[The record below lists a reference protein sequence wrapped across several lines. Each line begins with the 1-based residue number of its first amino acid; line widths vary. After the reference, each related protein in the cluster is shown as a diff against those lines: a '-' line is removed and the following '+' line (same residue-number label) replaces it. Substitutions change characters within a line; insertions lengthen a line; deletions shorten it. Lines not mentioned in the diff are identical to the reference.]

1 MRQLKRILGFSF
13 LFQMLFFHSLLAG
26 TVKIVY
32 SGSFA
37 KDARITS
44 VAPGFNGGN
53 DIWGN
58 VTYFTSNDNIART
71 YFQLEIPSFIKPE
84 IANTITSSVF
94 KVYFSGLQSG
104 PFSISLNEVT
114 SSWEENN
121 ICWTIRPQHN
131 PTPEDTLTLNQEN
144 VWVEFNITNLV
155 INWISG
161 EKYNYGFVLKP
172 LIEYP
177 PVQDLTVLWTSDY
190 PDSSFR
196 PILEITSPEL
206 PDTVVTW
213 IITSVEQDN
222 LIEISNFQLSQNYPN
237 PFNPNTIIKYSIAKE
252 SFVTIKVYDILGKE
266 IATLVDERKLRGNYS
281 MVFNSNN
288 LSSGIYYYRLI
299 SGTYSE
305 TKKMIVL
312 K

>member
-1 MRQLKRILGFSF
+1 
-13 LFQMLFFHSLLAG
+13 LAG
-26 TVKIVY
+26 TVTLIY
-32 SGSFA
+32 NGSIA

-44 VAPGFNGGN
+44 AAPGFNGGN

-58 VTYFTSNDNIART
+58 VTYFTSNDNIERT
-71 YFQLEIPSFIKPE
+71 YFQLEIPSFITPE

-131 PTPEDTLTLNQEN
+131 LTPEDTLTLNQEN

-161 EKYNYGFVLKP
+161 EKYNYGFLLKP

-177 PVQDLTVLWTSDY
+177 PVQDLTMLWTSDY

-213 IITSVEQDN
+213 IITSFEQDN

-237 PFNPNTIIKYSIAKE
+237 PFNPKTNIEFVIGESQNVKISIYNMLGEEKEVLLNSYQQAGKHRVVFDGTNYSSGVYFYKINTGKYSQ
-252 SFVTIKVYDILGKE
+252 
-266 IATLVDERKLRGNYS
+266 
-281 MVFNSNN
+281 
-288 LSSGIYYYRLI
+288 
-299 SGTYSE
+299 
-305 TKKMIVL
+305 TKKLVL
-312 K
+312 LK